1 MIGVA
6 AIVPAMNLPF
16 PIREEC
22 PPGAC
27 VCDRES
33 LLCNPQADVRV
44 LQLTKAEEKRLVARI
59 EAVRDYADLKHVE
72 GRIYEQ
78 LGIRLHIAPGL
89 NEVRTVRGF
98 DIHLEACPGLCRLTR
113 KSIPAA
119 VRRCL
124 DARPDIAFDIL
135 NAHDLLRDT

>member
-1 MIGVA
+1 
-6 AIVPAMNLPF
+6 MNLPF

-27 VCDRES
+27 VCDRER
-33 LLCNPQADVRV
+33 LLCDPQGDVRI
-44 LQLTKAEEKRLVARI
+44 LQLTKQEEKRLIARI
-59 EAVRDYADLKHVE
+59 EAARDLADLRHL
-72 GRIYEQ
+72 GDRIHGQ
-78 LGIRLHIAPGL
+78 LGIRLHVIPGP

-98 DIHLEACPGLCRLTR
+98 DIHLEECPGLCRLTR

-124 DARPDIAFDIL
+124 DARPDIAYDIL
-135 NAHDLLRDT
+135 NEHDLLRDA

>member
-1 MIGVA
+1 
-6 AIVPAMNLPF
+6 MNLPF

-27 VCDRES
+27 VCDRER
-33 LLCNPQADVRV
+33 LLADPQGDCRI
-44 LQLTKAEEKRLVARI
+44 LRLTKLEEKRLIARI
-59 EAVRDYADLKHVE
+59 ENVRDYADLRHLE
-72 GRIYEQ
+72 GRIHAQ
-78 LGIRLHIAPGL
+78 LGIRLHILPGS

-98 DIHLEACPGLCRLTR
+98 DIHLEECPGLCRLTR

-124 DARPDIAFDIL
+124 DARPDIAYDIL

>member
-1 MIGVA
+1 
-6 AIVPAMNLPF
+6 MNLPF

-27 VCDRES
+27 VCDRER
-33 LLCNPQADVRV
+33 LLVDPQGDVRI
-44 LQLTKAEEKRLVARI
+44 LRLTKHEEKRLVARI
-59 EAVRDYADLKHVE
+59 EAICSYTELKHVE
-72 GRIYEQ
+72 GRIHEQ
-78 LGIRLHIAPGL
+78 LGIRLHIEPGP

-98 DIHLEACPGLCRLTR
+98 NIRLDECPGLCRLTR

-124 DARPDIAFDIL
+124 DAHPEIAYELL
-135 NAHDLLRDT
+135 NAHDLLGRV

>member
-1 MIGVA
+1 
-6 AIVPAMNLPF
+6 MNLPF

-27 VCDRES
+27 VCDRER
-33 LLCNPQADVRV
+33 LLSDPRADVRI
-44 LQLTKAEEKRLVARI
+44 LKLTKFEEKRLIARI
-59 EAVRDYADLKHVE
+59 ESVRDYADLKHVE
-72 GRIYEQ
+72 SRLHEQ
-78 LGIRLHIAPGL
+78 LGIRLHIVPSA

-98 DIHLEACPGLCRLTR
+98 NIHLEACPGLCRLTR

-124 DARPDIAFDIL
+124 EARPDIAYDIL
-135 NAHDLLRDT
+135 NAHDLLRDA

>member
-1 MIGVA
+1 MSG
-6 AIVPAMNLPF
+6 AIPLAAMNLPF

-27 VCDRES
+27 VCDRER
-33 LLCNPQADVRV
+33 LLCDPQGDVRI
-44 LQLTKAEEKRLVARI
+44 LQLTKQEEKRLVARI
-59 EAVRDYADLKHVE
+59 EAARDLADLMHLGE
-72 GRIYEQ
+72 RIQAQ
-78 LGIRLHIAPGL
+78 LGIRLHIVPSA

-124 DARPDIAFDIL
+124 DARPDIAYDIL
-135 NAHDLLRDT
+135 NSHDLLRDT

>member
-1 MIGVA
+1 
-6 AIVPAMNLPF
+6 MNLPF

-27 VCDRES
+27 VCDRDR
-33 LLCNPQADVRV
+33 LLGDPQGDCRV
-44 LQLTKAEEKRLVARI
+44 LQLTKQEEKRLIARI
-59 EAVRDYADLKHVE
+59 EAVRDYADLKHLE
-72 GRIYEQ
+72 GRMHAQ
-78 LGIRLHIAPGL
+78 LGIRLHILPRA

-98 DIHLEACPGLCRLTR
+98 DIHIEACPGLCRLTR

-124 DARPDIAFDIL
+124 DARPDIAYDIL

>member
-1 MIGVA
+1 
-6 AIVPAMNLPF
+6 MNPSF

-27 VCDRES
+27 VCDRER
-33 LLCNPQADVRV
+33 LLCDPQGDVRV
-44 LQLTKAEEKRLVARI
+44 LRLTKQEEKRLIARI
-59 EAVRDYADLKHVE
+59 EAVRDLADLMHL
-72 GRIYEQ
+72 GDRIQAQ
-78 LGIRLHIAPGL
+78 LGIRLRIVPRA

-98 DIHLEACPGLCRLTR
+98 DIHLDECPGLCRLTR

-124 DARPDIAFDIL
+124 DARPDIAYDIL
-135 NAHDLLRDT
+135 NSHDLLRDT